1 MTDQVLIEWKK
12 LFWVE
17 LYPFVFIA
25 KKQSSRCNSSL
36 HKKIYV
42 IKKISKNKPNNEH
55 DKISYFCEKV
65 AIAHNMY
72 PLIARHLRKS
82 HFMSNLQIHVF
93 CKWLSCSLQRS
104 DWWYCLLAD
113 WTFPSMLQF
122 YYRNLYQDREVWE
135 ESWNQ
140 VKMERK
146 CADVLKEAL
155 MLHTKEINGYI

>member
-1 MTDQVLIEWKK
+1 MNRRTSTCTCTKMTDQVLIEWKK

-17 LYPFVFIA
+17 IYPFVFIA

-55 DKISYFCEKV
+55 DKISYFCEKM
-65 AIAHNMY
+65 AIAYILY

-93 CKWLSCSLQRS
+93 CKWLSCSLQRGQI
-104 DWWYCLLAD
+104 DGIVCLLTVNIFIHA
-113 WTFPSMLQF
+113 SILLQK
-122 YYRNLYQDREVWE
+122 LI
-135 ESWNQ
+135 S
-140 VKMERK
+140 
-146 CADVLKEAL
+146 
-155 MLHTKEINGYI
+155 G

>member
-1 MTDQVLIEWKK
+1 MNWRTSTCTCTKMTDQVLIEWKK

-17 LYPFVFIA
+17 IYPFVFIA
-25 KKQSSRCNSSL
+25 KKKSSRCNSSL

-55 DKISYFCEKV
+55 DKISYFCEKM
-65 AIAHNMY
+65 AIAHIMY

-113 WTFPSMLQF
+113 CEHFHPCFNFITETYIRIGKSG
-122 YYRNLYQDREVWE
+122 
-135 ESWNQ
+135 
-140 VKMERK
+140 RK
-146 CADVLKEAL
+146 VETKWRWRGSVL
-155 MLHTKEINGYI
+155 MS

>member
-17 LYPFVFIA
+17 IYPFVFIA

-55 DKISYFCEKV
+55 DKISYFCEKM
-65 AIAHNMY
+65 AIAHILY

-93 CKWLSCSLQRS
+93 CKWLSCSLQRGQI
-104 DWWYCLLAD
+104 DGIVCLLTVNISIHASI
-113 WTFPSMLQF
+113 FLQKHI
-122 YYRNLYQDREVWE
+122 RIGK
-135 ESWNQ
+135 SG
-140 VKMERK
+140 RK
-146 CADVLKEAL
+146 VETKWRWRGSVL
-155 MLHTKEINGYI
+155 MS

>member
-1 MTDQVLIEWKK
+1 MKEIILSWNIPICVHCQKK
-12 LFWVE
+12 
-17 LYPFVFIA
+17 
-25 KKQSSRCNSSL
+25 SSRCNSSL

-55 DKISYFCEKV
+55 DKISYFCEKM
-65 AIAHNMY
+65 AIAHILY

-82 HFMSNLQIHVF
+82 HFMSNLQIHYFVNDCYAVYREVRLMVLF
-93 CKWLSCSLQRS
+93 ACWL
-104 DWWYCLLAD
+104 